1 MRVTNRMLSN
11 NYLRDMR
18 TNLYNMSKVQTQL
31 TTGKEISK
39 PSDNPFKVARSM
51 QLYTDIAS
59 NKQYNENIKD
69 TINWLDSTDTALGQ
83 VNDSLQRV
91 RELMISAGNAA
102 YGSDERKA
110 IKDEINEKV
119 SEISQILNTNFDG
132 RYLFGG
138 NKTTS
143 KPVTVT
149 EDLITGNNVL
159 NFSGKDGEPLP
170 LNSGNPNIN
179 SQIDMIK
186 GKMSTEI
193 SQGVSMEYNV
203 SASDILMFRSDKG
216 KNINVME
223 LLSNITKNLES
234 EDATESSKITGEN
247 LEDLTAA
254 MGNLTKIMSEVGA
267 KQNRMESAKSKNE
280 DENFNMTELLSKTE
294 DIDLTEKLMQYSM
307 MQTVYMASL
316 QTSSKVIQPSLIDF
330 LK

>member
-1 MRVTNRMLSN
+1 
-11 NYLRDMR
+11 
-18 TNLYNMSKVQTQL
+18 MSKVQTQL

-102 YGSDERKA
+102 YGSDEKKA

-143 KPVTVT
+143 KPVAVT
-149 EDLITGNNVL
+149 EDPITGNNVL
-159 NFSGKDGEPLP
+159 SFSGKDGEILP

-179 SQIDMIK
+179 SQIEMIK

-193 SQGVSMEYNV
+193 SQGVNMEYNV
-203 SASDILMFRSDKG
+203 SASDVLMFRSDKG

-223 LLSNITKNLES
+223 LLSDITKNLES
-234 EDATESSKITGEN
+234 SDATESSKITGEN
-247 LEDLTAA
+247 LADLTAT
-254 MGNLTKIMSEVGA
+254 MGNLTKIMAEVGA

>member
-11 NYLRDMR
+11 NFLRDMR

-69 TINWLDSTDTALGQ
+69 TLNWLDSTDTALGQ

-102 YGSDERKA
+102 YGSDEKKA

-119 SEISQILNTNFDG
+119 SEIAQILNTNFDG

-138 NKTTS
+138 TKTTS
-143 KPVTVT
+143 KPIAIT
-149 EDLITGNNVL
+149 EDSVTGNNVL
-159 NFSGKDGEPLP
+159 SFSGKEGELLP
-170 LNSGNPNIN
+170 LNSGNSDIN
-179 SQIDMIK
+179 AQIDMIK

-193 SQGVSMEYNV
+193 SQGVTMEYNV
-203 SASDILMFRSDKG
+203 SASDVLMFKSDKG

-223 LLSNITKNLES
+223 LLSNITSNLES
-234 EDATESSKITGEN
+234 EDETESGKITGEN

-254 MGNLTKIMSEVGA
+254 MGNLTKIIAEVGA

-294 DIDLTEKLMQYSM
+294 DIDITEKLMQYSM

-316 QTSSKVIQPSLIDF
+316 QTSSKVIQPTLIDF

>member
-102 YGSDERKA
+102 YGSDEKKA

-149 EDLITGNNVL
+149 EDPITGNNVL

-170 LNSGNPNIN
+170 LNSGNTNIN

-234 EDATESSKITGEN
+234 PDATESSKITGEN
-247 LEDLTAA
+247 LEDLTAT
-254 MGNLTKIMSEVGA
+254 MGNLSKIMAEVGA

-316 QTSSKVIQPSLIDF
+316 QTSSRVLQPSLIDF

>member
-69 TINWLDSTDTALGQ
+69 SINWLDSTDTALGQ

-102 YGSDERKA
+102 YGSDEKKA

-119 SEISQILNTNFDG
+119 SEIAQILNTNFDG

-143 KPVTVT
+143 KPLTVT
-149 EDLITGNNVL
+149 EDPTTGNNML
-159 NFSGKDGEPLP
+159 NFSGKDGEVLP
-170 LNSGNPNIN
+170 LNSGDDNIN
-179 SQIDMIK
+179 AQIDMIK
-186 GKMSTEI
+186 SKMSTEI
-193 SQGVSMEYNV
+193 SQGVTMEYNV
-203 SASDILMFRSDKG
+203 SASDVLVFKSDKG

-234 EDATESSKITGEN
+234 QDATESGKITGEN

-254 MGNLTKIMSEVGA
+254 MGNLTKIMAEVGA

-316 QTSSKVIQPSLIDF
+316 QTSSRVLQPSLIDF

>member
-69 TINWLDSTDTALGQ
+69 TLNWLDSTDTALGQ

-102 YGSDERKA
+102 YGSDEKKA

-143 KPVTVT
+143 KPITVT
-149 EDLITGNNVL
+149 EDPATGNNVL
-159 NFSGKDGEPLP
+159 NFSGKDGELLP
-170 LNSGNPNIN
+170 LNSGNSNIN
-179 SQIDMIK
+179 AQIDMIK

-203 SASDILMFRSDKG
+203 SAADVLIFRSDKG

-223 LLSNITKNLES
+223 LLSDITKNLES
-234 EDATESSKITGEN
+234 SDATESSKITGEN
-247 LEDLTAA
+247 LADLTAT
-254 MGNLTKIMSEVGA
+254 MGNLSKIMAEVGA

-294 DIDLTEKLMQYSM
+294 DIDITEKLMQYSM

>member
-31 TTGKEISK
+31 TTGKEIGK
-39 PSDNPFKVARSM
+39 PSDDPFKVARSM

-59 NKQYNENIKD
+59 NKQYNENISD

-102 YGSDERKA
+102 YGSDEKKA

-119 SEISQILNTNFDG
+119 SEIAQILNTNFDG
-132 RYLFGG
+132 RYIFGG
-138 NKTTS
+138 TKTTS
-143 KPVTVT
+143 KPIAVT
-149 EDLITGNNVL
+149 EDTATGNNVL
-159 NFSGKDGEPLP
+159 NFSGKDGELLP
-170 LNSGNPNIN
+170 LNSGNNDIN
-179 SQIDMIK
+179 DQIDMIK

-193 SQGVSMEYNV
+193 SQGVTMEYNV
-203 SASDILMFRSDKG
+203 SASDVLMFKSDKG

-223 LLSNITKNLES
+223 LLSNITSNLES
-234 EDATESSKITGEN
+234 ADETESSKITGEN
-247 LEDLTAA
+247 LDDLTAA
-254 MGNLTKIMSEVGA
+254 MSNLTKIMSEVGA
-267 KQNRMESAKSKNE
+267 KQNRMESAKSKNQ

-294 DIDLTEKLMQYSM
+294 DIDITEKLMQYSM

-316 QTSSKVIQPSLIDF
+316 QTSSKIIQPSLIDF

>member
-18 TNLYNMSKVQTQL
+18 NNLYNMSKIQTQL

-69 TINWLDSTDTALGQ
+69 TLNWLDSTDTALGQ
-83 VNDSLQRV
+83 VNDSFQRI
-91 RELMISAGNAA
+91 RELMVSAGNAA
-102 YGSDERKA
+102 YGSDEKKA
-110 IKDEINEKV
+110 IKYEINEKV
-119 SEISQILNTNFDG
+119 SEIAQILNTNFDG

-143 KPVTVT
+143 KPIALT
-149 EDLITGNNVL
+149 EDPTSGNNVL
-159 NFSGKDGEPLP
+159 NFSGKDGEILP

-186 GKMSTEI
+186 GRMSTEI
-193 SQGVSMEYNV
+193 SQGVTMEYNA
-203 SASDILMFRSDKG
+203 SASDVLMFRSEKG

-223 LLSNITKNLES
+223 LLSNITSNLES
-234 EDATESSKITGEN
+234 ADATEADKITGEN
-247 LEDLTAA
+247 LDDLTAT
-254 MGNLTKIMSEVGA
+254 MRNLSKIMSEVGA

-294 DIDLTEKLMQYSM
+294 DIDITEKIMQYSM